1 MNTIMLN
8 KETTMK
14 RIDLYRNKLNALE
27 AELFDLYDQQDAIRI
42 TDNDKMKQKIR
53 EKLQRLNARC
63 NMLDAKI
70 ERIIWWSLKNQVP
83 DMEAYNEKSA

>member
-1 MNTIMLN
+1 MR

-14 RIDLYRNKLNALE
+14 RIDLYRNKLNDLE
-27 AELFDLYDQQDAIRI
+27 AELFDLYDQQEAIRM

-53 EKLQRLNARC
+53 EKLQRLNARY

-70 ERIIWWSLKNQVP
+70 ERIIY
-83 DMEAYNEKSA
+83 MERENETQTCA

>member
-1 MNTIMLN
+1 MR

-14 RIDLYRNKLNALE
+14 RIDLYRNKLNELE
-27 AELFDLYDQQDAIRI
+27 AELFDLYDQQEAIRM

-53 EKLQRLNARC
+53 EKLQRLNARY

-70 ERIIWWSLKNQVP
+70 ERIIY
-83 DMEAYNEKSA
+83 MERENETQTCA

>member
-1 MNTIMLN
+1 
-8 KETTMK
+8 MK

-27 AELFDLYDQQDAIRI
+27 AELFVLYDQQDAIRM

-53 EKLQRLNARC
+53 EKLQRLNARY
-63 NMLDAKI
+63 NMLDTKI
-70 ERIIWWSLKNQVP
+70 ERIIWWELKNQVP